1 MFEFV
6 LIKLVV
12 LYLYVLELLG
22 SIDRMVNC
30 GKLLEFDREYLEEED
45 VIWIFDL
52 LLDVNF

>member
-12 LYLYVLELLG
+12 LYLYVLEFFGLM
-22 SIDRMVNC
+22 DRMVNC